1 MVAPIK
7 STRTKRTPAKRCGL
21 CRRTRNLIKTECC
34 DNWICDDE
42 HKYVAFSYGRNSC
55 RRNHRMQT
63 LCAFHHAESHT
74 GDWWEC
80 DQCRKSFPTA
90 EYVLYGTN
98 EYNFRK
104 LDNPP
109 AFDPIR
115 CAKCSKVINLGSD
128 GWSLTGGKYFCQDCS
143 PFPFPLT

>member
-1 MVAPIK
+1 MVAPNK
-7 STRTKRTPAKRCGL
+7 TPRTKRAPTKRCGL
-21 CRRTRNLIKTECC
+21 CGKTRNLIKTDCC

-42 HKYVAFSYGRNSC
+42 HKYVMFSFGRNSC
-55 RRNHRMQT
+55 SRNHRRQT
-63 LCAFHHAESHT
+63 LCAFHHNEGHT
-74 GDWWEC
+74 GNWWEC
-80 DQCRKSFPTA
+80 DECRKSFSTA

-109 AFDPIR
+109 AFDPIT

-128 GWSLTGGKYFCQDCS
+128 GFSLSGGKYFCEGCS
-143 PFPFPLT
+143 SLPFPLK